1 LVTHRA
7 LLRKQ
12 LKGKSQGKQFSL
24 VYAQLH
30 PSSSLARR
38 EHCLSIT
45 FGYRGVT
52 SPGEKRFKKEII
64 MFTKS
69 GVTIDN
75 GSTEVTDV
83 SGSRNEPAVQTN
95 ESSQQ
100 GNDDNQKW
108 SWIYHCDEVISNMPI
123 GLA

>member
-1 LVTHRA
+1 
-7 LLRKQ
+7 
-12 LKGKSQGKQFSL
+12 
-24 VYAQLH
+24 
-30 PSSSLARR
+30 
-38 EHCLSIT
+38 
-45 FGYRGVT
+45 VT
-52 SPGEKRFKKEII
+52 SPGEKGFKKEII

-100 GNDDNQKW
+100 GNDENQKW
-108 SWIYHCDEVISNMPI
+108 SWIYRCDEVISNMPI

>member
-1 LVTHRA
+1 
-7 LLRKQ
+7 
-12 LKGKSQGKQFSL
+12 
-24 VYAQLH
+24 
-30 PSSSLARR
+30 
-38 EHCLSIT
+38 
-45 FGYRGVT
+45 
-52 SPGEKRFKKEII
+52 

-75 GSTEVTDV
+75 GPTEVTDV

-108 SWIYHCDEVISNMPI
+108 SWIHHCDEVMSNMPI

>member
-1 LVTHRA
+1 
-7 LLRKQ
+7 
-12 LKGKSQGKQFSL
+12 
-24 VYAQLH
+24 
-30 PSSSLARR
+30 
-38 EHCLSIT
+38 
-45 FGYRGVT
+45 
-52 SPGEKRFKKEII
+52 

-83 SGSRNEPAVQTN
+83 SESRNEPAVQTN

-100 GNDDNQKW
+100 ENDDNQEW
-108 SWIYHCDEVISNMPI
+108 SWIYHCDEVIGNLPI

>member
-1 LVTHRA
+1 
-7 LLRKQ
+7 
-12 LKGKSQGKQFSL
+12 
-24 VYAQLH
+24 
-30 PSSSLARR
+30 
-38 EHCLSIT
+38 
-45 FGYRGVT
+45 
-52 SPGEKRFKKEII
+52 

-83 SGSRNEPAVQTN
+83 PGSRNEPGLQTN
-95 ESSQQ
+95 ESGQE

-123 GLA
+123 GLT

>member
-1 LVTHRA
+1 VKR
-7 LLRKQ
+7 
-12 LKGKSQGKQFSL
+12 
-24 VYAQLH
+24 
-30 PSSSLARR
+30 
-38 EHCLSIT
+38 
-45 FGYRGVT
+45 
-52 SPGEKRFKKEII
+52 RFKKEII
-64 MFTKS
+64 MFNKS

-83 SGSRNEPAVQTN
+83 SESRNEPAVQTN

-100 GNDDNQKW
+100 GNDDNQEW